1 MDTEQQKNIG
11 ANMDNYICIK
21 VFTNHVEADLAKNFL
36 AINEIEAFI
45 QADDVAGTYP
55 GLSYSSGVKLLVE
68 EKNSQKAVELLE
80 TTYDADDTEI
90 ED

>member
-1 MDTEQQKNIG
+1 MTEKFV
-11 ANMDNYICIK
+11 CIK

-36 AINEIEAFI
+36 GMNEIEAFT

-68 EKNSQKAVELLE
+68 EKNKQKAVELLE
-80 TTYDADDTEI
+80 TTYDADDIDI

>member
-1 MDTEQQKNIG
+1 MENFV
-11 ANMDNYICIK
+11 CIK

-36 AINEIEAFI
+36 GMNEIEAFT

-68 EKNSQKAVELLE
+68 KQNAQKAIKLLE
-80 TTYDADDTEI
+80 TTYDSNDTEI
-90 ED
+90 E